1 MAPQN
6 SWTVGR
12 LYPPEGLHGIKWSQ
26 PGAPNSLVYPQQQT
40 GVDYFSTKPFSELS
54 GLYSSPCGHFSNM
67 PWIQREYDYNTGSS
81 VALCCCP
88 LCGLVVYT
96 IEPFEAALNTVWQPQ
111 LPL

>member
-1 MAPQN
+1 
-6 SWTVGR
+6 
-12 LYPPEGLHGIKWSQ
+12 
-26 PGAPNSLVYPQQQT
+26 VYPQQQT

-67 PWIQREYDYNTGSS
+67 PWVQREYDFETSSS
-81 VALCCCP
+81 VALICCP
-88 LCGLVVYT
+88 LCGIVVYI